1 MTTDR
6 ARDTTGRASAP
17 DLPDS
22 KLTNFDDP
30 NSSKRALSAASSA
43 CLYSSFSRK
52 EPKIGQFS
60 SVYLL
65 QISWRLSLTLFQEI
79 FFLLAVITFHL
90 YDGGHTDLV
99 HLVRISVLAGN
110 FSSPSAVAKLSIRA
124 ADLKLRMRKMSI
136 FDWSF
141 LPDYRLRH
149 RRSLFLWTGQS
160 CSRETWKL
168 GILLWGNRRHWWRS
182 FQTSRDQQ
190 NTWGTFVKWVIDP

>member
-1 MTTDR
+1 MIATK
-6 ARDTTGRASAP
+6 AQSEADTIDKAEPP

-22 KLTNFDDP
+22 KFTNLEDP
-30 NSSKRALSAASSA
+30 NSSNRALRAASSA
-43 CLYSSFSRK
+43 CLNSSFSRK

-65 QISWRLSLTLFQEI
+65 QISCRLSLTLFQEI

-124 ADLKLRMRKMSI
+124 ADLKLRMRKIVFS
-136 FDWSF
+136 D
-141 LPDYRLRH
+141 
-149 RRSLFLWTGQS
+149 
-160 CSRETWKL
+160 
-168 GILLWGNRRHWWRS
+168 
-182 FQTSRDQQ
+182 
-190 NTWGTFVKWVIDP
+190 

>member
-124 ADLKLRMRKMSI
+124 ADLKLPMRKIVGLIDCFSTGLQVETQT
-136 FDWSF
+136 FTVPLNRTKLLSGNLKARNF
-141 LPDYRLRH
+141 ALR
-149 RRSLFLWTGQS
+149 
-160 CSRETWKL
+160 
-168 GILLWGNRRHWWRS
+168 
-182 FQTSRDQQ
+182 
-190 NTWGTFVKWVIDP
+190 